1 MTPELLLLCGTA
13 ASIGV
18 IHTLLGPDHY
28 LPFVALAKARGWS
41 LARTLRVTLACG
53 IGHIIGS
60 IVLGVVGIAAGIQLA
75 SLEWVEGLRG
85 DLAAWALIAFGLCY
99 LSWGL
104 RQAWR
109 KRPHAHWHRHGG
121 ALHRHVH
128 DHRGEHSHVH
138 TASDR
143 SDDAP
148 TRTVTAWA
156 IFVVFVLGPCEP
168 LIPVLMFPAARESV
182 TGVVAVAGIY
192 ALATVVTMLFA
203 VAATCWGMQRLQLPG
218 LNRYGQ
224 AIAGGVILCC
234 GLGIAVLGL

>member
-1 MTPELLLLCGTA
+1 MTPELLLLVGTA

-18 IHTLLGPDHY
+18 VHTLLGPDHY
-28 LPFVALAKARGWS
+28 LPFVALARARGWS

-60 IVLGVVGIAAGIQLA
+60 IVLGFVGIAAGIQVA

-99 LSWGL
+99 MSWGL
-104 RQAWR
+104 RRAWR
-109 KRPHAHWHRHGG
+109 RRPHTHWHRHG
-121 ALHRHVH
+121 AKLHRHAH
-128 DHRGEHSHVH
+128 DHFGEHSHVH
-138 TASDR
+138 TGVDSADE
-143 SDDAP
+143 AP
-148 TRTVTAWA
+148 TRTLSAWA

-182 TGVVAVAGIY
+182 SGVIAVAGIY
-192 ALATVVTMLFA
+192 ALATVMTMLFA
-203 VAATCWGMQRLQLPG
+203 VTAACWGMQRLQMPG